1 MPNWTRTVLRIPL
14 PKFTYQLVGK
24 NVIVKYCFASFP
36 RDPHRRP
43 WQINVGV
50 DNRQDNLPSLTL
62 GYAIKRLCGTVR
74 HNVGVIK
81 PPYLLYLSV
90 TSQRGERTR
99 LVIKRLH

>member
-1 MPNWTRTVLRIPL
+1 M
-14 PKFTYQLVGK
+14 GK

-62 GYAIKRLCGTVR
+62 GYTIKRLCANGPAQR
-74 HNVGVIK
+74 RSHQASW
-81 PPYLLYLSV
+81 YWLYLSV
-90 TSQRGERTR
+90 DVSTR
-99 LVIKRLH
+99 